1 MRSSYGPKWSPLQ
14 AFFFQINLLSNL
26 NILKLALGDWS
37 CSGNIKQDFLMIS
50 PICCFTKKVV
60 NKRTYISETSPN
72 HPDYPWFSKCT
83 LNLGLEKHMLINSA
97 DMSHLPPSAIGLLVP
112 LFRPSLI
119 RMLFFFYIS
128 IYGSSHWG
136 CSVKK
141 GVFIKKRLQQRCF
154 PVKFAKFLRTPN
166 LKNICERLLLNLWG
180 LQRSSTKRF

>member
-50 PICCFTKKVV
+50 PICCFTKKAV

-97 DMSHLPPSAIGLLVP
+97 DMSHLP
-112 LFRPSLI
+112 LF
-119 RMLFFFYIS
+119 
-128 IYGSSHWG
+128 SHW
-136 CSVKK
+136 SVNV
-141 GVFIKKRLQQRCF
+141 GVFFSSNLSNLFYKEKHTFLALFIKLSVPISFF
-154 PVKFAKFLRTPN
+154 PDCVKHQIVQLLRYFVVCGGCGYC
-166 LKNICERLLLNLWG
+166 KWLWVVMGGQVGVCKG
-180 LQRSSTKRF
+180 L